1 MLHGWGAMLI
11 ESGTMI
17 AILFIAV
24 WLTICDWGK
33 KFWGWLKGLWTGI
46 KKLWNKAVNWIKDLW
61 YSIKDWFAEK
71 LGPISQWIGEK
82 LQPIFDELAPK
93 IEKLGKILS
102 KWIVEPIKKVWGWL
116 KEAWTWASGLFN
128 RVANWLGRGNDK
140 LADYIYKESGGKYS
154 GFKGGNYTAGSYFGD
169 GTTTYGG
176 TKKDTP
182 AVGSGVVLPGANVTP
197 TTTTEPPKKE
207 DKPSKKDNPLI
218 PEKSTYS
225 GSSIGTAMEF
235 ASGAIVVNVYGGDT
249 LNEEKIAKEVKKAI
263 KEIQREGDM
272 RGGV

>member
-1 MLHGWGAMLI
+1 M
-11 ESGTMI
+11 
-17 AILFIAV
+17 
-24 WLTICDWGK
+24 
-33 KFWGWLKGLWTGI
+33 
-46 KKLWNKAVNWIKDLW
+46 
-61 YSIKDWFAEK
+61 
-71 LGPISQWIGEK
+71 
-82 LQPIFDELAPK
+82 
-93 IEKLGKILS
+93 
-102 KWIVEPIKKVWGWL
+102 
-116 KEAWTWASGLFN
+116 
-128 RVANWLGRGNDK
+128 
-140 LADYIYKESGGKYS
+140 ADYIYKESGGKYS